1 MGARGGA
8 LRSAGLRA
16 PTPQRIATF
25 LVGSRLKLT
34 MVRKKQGT
42 PCHSLQH
49 SAFRPY
55 RITKRTLPPNDRPCH
70 VLDHFAWTSSLKSAP
85 LPFPIS
91 ANMAPSRSVQ

>member
-42 PCHSLQH
+42 
-49 SAFRPY
+49 
-55 RITKRTLPPNDRPCH
+55 
-70 VLDHFAWTSSLKSAP
+70 WSAP
-85 LPFPIS
+85 L
-91 ANMAPSRSVQ
+91 SVDSVMLRF